1 MKPSHF
7 QLTHYFLTR
16 YERKKVSFL
25 TVSVSQY
32 LSLEI
37 QGKKKTKTNKQTK
50 KTLNKQTN
58 KNPKPNM
65 PLYPR

>member
-32 LSLEI
+32 LSLGI
-37 QGKKKTKTNKQTK
+37 QGKKKTKTNKQK
-50 KTLNKQTN
+50 KPKQTN